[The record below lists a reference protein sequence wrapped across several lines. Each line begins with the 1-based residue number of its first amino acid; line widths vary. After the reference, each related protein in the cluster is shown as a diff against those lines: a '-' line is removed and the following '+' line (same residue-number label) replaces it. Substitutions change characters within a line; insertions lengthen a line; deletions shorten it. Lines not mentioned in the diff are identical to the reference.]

1 MFVKIIAIGDVICDS
16 GQLGDCRMF
25 FTEPKLS
32 IGKEVLSVDK
42 GGQSG
47 GYYAF
52 K

>member
-1 MFVKIIAIGDVICDS
+1 VIRASWETVKC
-16 GQLGDCRMF
+16 F

-32 IGKEVLSVDK
+32 MGKEVLSVDK

-52 K
+52 E